1 MAYGEYIWKINKN
14 FHYNT
19 RDDNGNMFNIKG
31 DLTIRRASK
40 STKTVSISGSL
51 TLKNLQGYGTPP
63 AFGETGKDYTN
74 AGITMQLRTIKADG
88 RTVVQ
93 NSARPNFPKY
103 DDANWHPSFK
113 NICSTYPY
121 YYGLGWFNKSSSTT
135 GEFSDKIT
143 FNERSFTWT
152 EGTLRLYS
160 MCVWL
165 KNSWTCDMGHGNEEV
180 GSLNMQEDIKY
191 DPYSPPSTYVVSPP
205 AMMRIDQTYKPS
217 VHIVCGSGGSIH
229 WIKYKTYANDKSW
242 TYGRWSNIPSS
253 IQNGALGT
261 TEVYR
266 DNNHPHSEI
275 NTTYNYKPNSN
286 GCTDGTQYKLA
297 IHFSD
302 WNYEYMSGDD
312 KKFKTYRKP
321 TMSITV
327 PANRVSPQDNA
338 KWSWSTNQRK
348 WTGTNEEDPFVTTGK
363 YTCSSIDKSITGI
376 SQDTS
381 GSYTLNATHLNS
393 YFTAAQRSVARLT
406 ANVTLVRENTK
417 AKVGTS
423 AYTASDTKS
432 FTIQYQPNKTP
443 TGGSVTDDNNQSVK
457 NKLIYIQETP
467 KINVDWAYGFGGEDG
482 GVANGYIV
490 RVYKKSDYTD
500 KFGNDIIVNVD
511 TPGSVGAVEID
522 TKTQLKRGIM
532 NYATITP
539 FYTKPDGTGRIEGTS
554 PLKTVLCKPVSKLN
568 APIIDYPIN
577 NTTWHNKN
585 FRILLQLPID
595 DDLSELQA
603 DGKVTQDNP
612 YKYKN
617 IEVVIEANSSSNT
630 YTKTNT
636 TIYSKTLADM
646 NYNEKIAICPGLL
659 ASHPEASSY
668 TIKIRLQSNYYDLS
682 DTDAWGYVATRVV
695 KNTAVN
701 RQTFVAG
708 ETQILIEH
716 YKYVRDA
723 SVRLHSVYPIK
734 ALDSNNVSKD
744 QYDEIKHINY
754 QGISNTIRGIQEK
767 VNAYCTYDNT
777 LVQFT
782 QTIDDIVSKQEYI
795 TAQDRPSDIAGR
807 NYMNILVDD
816 MNKLT

>member
-1 MAYGEYIWKINKN
+1 MATFNVHGAYTTKYGESDVWHELHNKKPGYGGLTATGSITVDRSSKSDKYITIS
-14 FHYNT
+14 
-19 RDDNGNMFNIKG
+19 NGKVTCDFTDRGSPWYEFNVYITVIKG
-31 DLTIRRASK
+31 GTL
-40 STKTVSISGSL
+40 KTVNNADDEDNKYVDGGSVIL
-51 TLKNLQGYGTPP
+51 SNTAMGAPKCSYNFGDNHCTFECTDNNTNIYVCFYCGQGG
-63 AFGETGKDYTN
+63 GC
-74 AGITMQLRTIKADG
+74 
-88 RTVVQ
+88 TVGY
-93 NSARPNFPKY
+93 K
-103 DDANWHPSFK
+103 
-113 NICSTYPY
+113 
-121 YYGLGWFNKSSSTT
+121 GSSSSPHSSPVVVCSFNT
-135 GEFSDKIT
+135 SQIT
-143 FNERSFTWT
+143 
-152 EGTLRLYS
+152 
-160 MCVWL
+160 
-165 KNSWTCDMGHGNEEV
+165 H
-180 GSLNMQEDIKY
+180 Y
-191 DPYSPPSTYVVSPP
+191 DPYSPPSTYAVIPP
-205 AMMRIDQTYKPS
+205 AMMRIDQTYSPN
-217 VHIVCGSGGSIH
+217 VHIKCGSGGSIH
-229 WIKYKTYANDKSW
+229 WIKYKTYANNKSW
-242 TYGRWSNIPSS
+242 TYGRWSSIPSS
-253 IQNGALGT
+253 IQNGAIGT
-261 TEVYR
+261 TEIYR
-266 DNNHPHSEI
+266 DDNHPYTEI
-275 NTTYNYKPNSN
+275 DHGYNYKPNDN

-302 WNYEYMSGDD
+302 WNYEYLSGDD
-312 KKFKTYRKP
+312 RTFKTYKKP

-327 PANRVSPQDNA
+327 PTSRVSPQDNA
-338 KWSWSTNQRK
+338 TWSWSTNQRK
-348 WTGTNEEDPFVTTGK
+348 WTGNNEEDPFTTTGK
-363 YTCSSIDKSITGI
+363 YTCSSIDKNITNI

-381 GSYTLNATHLNS
+381 GSYTLNAAHLND
-393 YFTAAQRSVARLT
+393 YFTPAQRSVARLT
-406 ANVTLVRENTK
+406 ASVTLVRENTK
-417 AKVGTS
+417 AQVGNS
-423 AYTASDTKS
+423 KYTASDTKS

-443 TGGSVTDDNNQSVK
+443 TGGSVTDDKNQSVK

-467 KINVDWAYGFGGEDG
+467 TINIDWAYGFGGADG

-490 RVYKKSDYTD
+490 RVYKKRTWDNDNQKYVYSEQYGSD
-500 KFGNDIIVNVD
+500 IVVNVNN
-511 TPGSVGAVEID
+511 PGSAGTAAIN
-522 TKTQLKRGIM
+522 TKTQLKRGIL

-539 FYTKPDGTGRIEGTS
+539 FYTKPDPNNPGKIEGTS
-554 PLKTVLCKPVSKLN
+554 PLGIELCKPVSKLN
-568 APIIDYPIN
+568 APTIDYPIN

-603 DGKVTQDNP
+603 DGKVTQANP
-612 YKYKN
+612 YRYKN
-617 IEVVIEANSSSNT
+617 IEVVVEANSSSNT

-636 TIYSKTLADM
+636 TIYSKTFANM

-659 ASHPEASSY
+659 TSHPEASSY

-708 ETQILIEH
+708 ETQIIIGH

-777 LVQFT
+777 SVQFT

-795 TAQDRPSDIAGR
+795 TAQDRPNDIAGR

-816 MNKLT
+816 MNKLI